1 MVFLA
6 VERRHYQRQ
15 LAFPPRDHALF
26 PVVAFDGHSE
36 RLIENFLRLWNG
48 MRGNGGDGFIPGE
61 KGGWKIDLFNIEDY
75 SRLGLDSVVVSPL
88 VERMDAHS

>member
-1 MVFLA
+1 MVCA
-6 VERRHYQRQ
+6 
-15 LAFPPRDHALF
+15 A
-26 PVVAFDGHSE
+26 
-36 RLIENFLRLWNG
+36 
-48 MRGNGGDGFIPGE
+48 MGGTGFIPGE